1 MDSYKS
7 DKVVI
12 EHNIDVIYNKLSNP
26 QGFKEQLEQNADRIP
41 DEARQQLDKV
51 KFEDDGISIESPMGA
66 MKLSVTESVPPGLVK
81 YVAQSSPVPFGLTI
95 SLQAVDENQ
104 TQAVAEINIDLPFM
118 LKMAVG
124 GQLKDGAQKLAQV
137 IAQLPY

>member
-7 DKVVI
+7 DKVLI

>member
-26 QGFKEQLEQNADRIP
+26 HGFKEQLEQNADRIP

>member
-1 MDSYKS
+1 MESYKS
-7 DKVVI
+7 DKVI
-12 EHNIDVIYNKLSNP
+12 IDHNIDVIYNKLSNP

-95 SLQAVDENQ
+95 NLEAVDENQ